1 MGSLHLLF
9 AAIAMYFGLRFL
21 QAGFAQ
27 LSDRTGSGGLKV
39 WMLIYLLVVLQ
50 MTTALRP
57 LVGTADT
64 FLPTQKK
71 FFVKHWLDS
80 LKTQPKTPT
89 P

>member
-1 MGSLHLLF
+1 
-9 AAIAMYFGLRFL
+9 
-21 QAGFAQ
+21 
-27 LSDRTGSGGLKV
+27 
-39 WMLIYLLVVLQ
+39 MLIYLLVVLQ

-64 FLPTQKK
+64 FLPTEKK

-80 LKTQPKTPT
+80 LKAQPKTPT